1 MCSPLRK
8 KLLNIT
14 YKVIVPAAFIGLFF
28 LIWEIICL
36 SGTVSSLILP
46 TPGDTF
52 KAFFTE
58 GKLIMQHTGITLL
71 EAVCGL
77 ACGIAVGFVLAVLM
91 DTFKIFGYGFKPLL
105 VITQTVPTI
114 VIAPLISLWMGYDIK
129 PKILLVAL
137 TTFFPIAIG
146 LADGYRSTDTD
157 MIDLMRSMGANKLKI
172 FWFLKLPNAL
182 PNFFSALKISTTYA
196 IVGAVVSEWVGAL
209 GGLGFYILRLQRMY
223 AYDAMFATIMWIIVL
238 SLLWLFVLEI
248 IKRCVIRWDKKE
260 N

>member
-1 MCSPLRK
+1 MKK
-8 KLLNIT
+8 KLRSIT
-14 YKVIVPAAFIGLFF
+14 YKFVIPAAFIGLFF
-28 LIWEIICL
+28 VVWELICL
-36 SGTVSSLILP
+36 SGTVAALILP

-52 KAFFTE
+52 RAFFAQ
-58 GKLIMQHTGITLL
+58 GDMIMHHTGITLL
-71 EAVCGL
+71 EAVAGL
-77 ACGIAVGFVLAVLM
+77 AAGVAVGFVLAVLM
-91 DTFKIFGYGFKPLL
+91 DACKVFDFGFKPLL

-114 VIAPLISLWMGYDIK
+114 VIAPLISLWLGYDIQ

-146 LADGYRSTDTD
+146 LSDGYRSTDPD
-157 MIDLMRSMGANKLKI
+157 MIDLMRSMGAGKLKI
-172 FWFLKLPNAL
+172 FWFLKLPSAL

-209 GGLGFYILRLQRMY
+209 GGLGYYILRLQRMY
-223 AYDAMFATIMWIIVL
+223 AYDAMFATILWVIVL
-238 SLLWLFVLEI
+238 SLVLLFALEV